1 MGRCFRQKAR
11 RHSAD
16 AVAQMDAIKSKP
28 KRLGEPHPFKFL
40 AAVLVRL
47 GYCSVDVGGF
57 GEAQPS
63 INSSINLESSARTR
77 AAVVQTTLAY
87 LSMLATPPIY
97 DIINE

>member
-1 MGRCFRQKAR
+1 MLQTKSTSTFSR
-11 RHSAD
+11 RSGANELS
-16 AVAQMDAIKSKP
+16 AIKSKP
-28 KRLGEPHPFKFL
+28 KHLGEPHPFKFL
-40 AAVLVRL
+40 AAALVRL

-87 LSMLATPPIY
+87 LSMLATPRSMASST
-97 DIINE
+97 NN